1 MVVKERTYRRRYIGF
16 CIIHE
21 GGISREDLIREIRK
35 KEKEMYGITGYFDL
49 IRFNGGLGILRAPHQ
64 LKEDAINML
73 KNIRSIKGKR
83 VIIYPLKTSGTI
95 KGLLR
100 RLKEMGI
107 DVEVL
112 SK

>member
-16 CIIHE
+16 CIIYD
-21 GGISREDLIREIRK
+21 GKLSREDLLREIRRFER
-35 KEKEMYGITGYFDL
+35 EKYGISGYFDL
-49 IRFNGGLGILRAPHQ
+49 IRFAENLGILRAPHKM
-64 LKEDAINML
+64 KEDAINML
-73 KNIRSIKGKR
+73 KNIKRIKGKR

-100 RLKEMGI
+100 RLREMGI

>member
-16 CIIHE
+16 CIIYE
-21 GGISREDLIREIRK
+21 GKISREDLVREIRK
-35 KEKEMYGITGYFDL
+35 WEEEKYGITGYFDI
-49 IRFNGGLGILRAPHQ
+49 IRLKGNLGILRAPHL

-73 KNIRSIKGKR
+73 KNIRRIKGKR